1 MRFMMFMLPDM
12 PGQADPESPQLPTAD
27 AAVTMG
33 KYNDELTKAG
43 VLLSLDGL
51 HPQWEGTR
59 VAFSGGKRTVI
70 DGPFTEAK
78 EAIGGYWLIQVKSKE
93 EAIEWAKRVPTV
105 DGDFTI
111 EVRQVFDIED
121 FPLDVQKAVRG

>member
-1 MRFMMFMLPDM
+1 MRFMMFMLPNIEAEA
-12 PGQADPESPQLPTAD
+12 GQMPTAEAV
-27 AAVTMG
+27 AAMS

-51 HPQWEGTR
+51 HPQIEGTR
-59 VAFSGGKRTVI
+59 VAFSGGKKTVI

-93 EAIEWAKRVPTV
+93 EAIEWAKRVPAV
-105 DGDFTI
+105 DDGDFTI
-111 EVRQVFDIED
+111 EVRQVFDMEE
-121 FPLDVQKAVRG
+121 FPPDVQKAAGV